1 MFTALFRTAKIL
13 KQPECPSTRRM
24 DKETVVC
31 IYNGILLS
39 HKKESKF
46 AFCNN
51 MDELGIML
59 LEARERQIPCNVIYT
74 WNLKIKT
81 N

>member
-1 MFTALFRTAKIL
+1 MFIALFRTAKIL

-39 HKKESKF
+39 HKKESKS

-51 MDELGIML
+51 RDELRVL
-59 LEARERQIPCNVIYT
+59 
-74 WNLKIKT
+74 
-81 N
+81 